1 MKRFYGK
8 YRGTVEKNVD
18 LSGRGRV
25 QVSVP
30 KVFGSGKLVWAEPCV
45 PYAGDG
51 VGFFAVP
58 PEKAKVWVEFAEGNP
73 EEPVLAGCYWLNG
86 QSPGP
91 GKPDIQVW
99 KAGGITITLNNASS
113 GGGLTIEVGSPTVDG
128 TLSLA
133 LNKDGITLS
142 NGTSQTVV
150 VGKSS
155 VKINNDGLEVK

>member
-1 MKRFYGK
+1 M
-8 YRGTVEKNVD
+8 
-18 LSGRGRV
+18 
-25 QVSVP
+25 P

-86 QSPGP
+86 QSPGT

-113 GGGLTIEVGSPTVDG
+113 GGGLTVEVGSPTVDG

-142 NGTSQTVV
+142 NGQQITLGGVTVTAYVTPGHTPGTLSLNGTSQTVV